1 MSRVLHETL
10 HQFSAGV
17 SNSPTAAIPLPFPTP
32 GQQGWKWLYES
43 FATGHL
49 YTANSNPYNEV
60 ETNGTATVGANGAIL
75 TLAGADNDLCL
86 LQWTTPT
93 AQIGAVAK
101 KFYLETSVILTAA
114 TMASNEMFVGF
125 TSDQSGNDFV
135 LAAGTGWTFDD
146 GFGFGKL
153 DTDTELSFVS
163 GQSEAASAHQIVGLG
178 STLTTATKTKLGC
191 YYDGTTFFLFKDDI
205 FVNSATR
212 TTLNNDAP
220 MGVACFAKAGTGEA
234 QTLLI
239 HYVAL
244 GTEL

>member
-1 MSRVLHETL
+1 MSRVIHTAL

-17 SNSPTAAIPLPFPTP
+17 SNSPNSAIPLPFPTP

-49 YTANSNPYNEV
+49 YTTSSNPYNETQ
-60 ETNGTATVGANGAIL
+60 TNGAAAVGANGAL
-75 TLAGADNDLCL
+75 LSNTGADNDLTL

-93 AQIGAVAK
+93 AQIGASTK

-114 TMASNEMFVGF
+114 TMADNEMFVGF
-125 TSDQSGNDFV
+125 TSDQQGNDFV
-135 LAAGTGWTFDD
+135 LANGLGWTFDD

-153 DTDTELSFVS
+153 DTDTELSFIS
-163 GQSEAASAHQIVGLG
+163 GQSEAASAHQIVGLN
-178 STLTTATKTKLGC
+178 STLTTATTTKLGC
-191 YYDGTTFFLFKDDI
+191 FYDGTTFFLFKDDV
-205 FVNSATR
+205 FVASATR
-212 TTLNNDAP
+212 ATLNDDAP
-220 MGVACFAKAGTGEA
+220 MGVSCFVKCGKAEA
-234 QTLLI
+234 QTLLV